1 MILNSLE
8 WFWHEV
14 KNNIV
19 IKIKKKEKAALQIV
33 LRTQLRRISRSRLAC
48 TIKSE
53 TLTHR
58 INHSLCVS
66 HRRQA
71 MHGHVS
77 RLGLCL
83 NPHKQDPP

>member
-1 MILNSLE
+1 M
-8 WFWHEV
+8 
-14 KNNIV
+14 
-19 IKIKKKEKAALQIV
+19 ALQIV
-33 LRTQLRRISRSRLAC
+33 LSTHFKPHLQNTLGVHVILENTHSVQLN
-48 TIKSE
+48 IKSK

-77 RLGLCL
+77 QLGLCL